1 RALLLLLFGW
11 AIAFA
16 AEWASSAGPGIPFGV
31 YHYRR
36 AGLTHDWTLFGVPIF
51 DSVSF
56 TWLAFCTYTVTGALG
71 ARGWRRIL
79 LGAVAMVALDL
90 VVDPVALRGAH
101 WWLGSIYS
109 YPAHLGIWYG
119 VSPLNYL
126 GWLVVGA
133 LLQSWIHLLLG
144 DFPAQLRWPL
154 LLSSVLLL
162 GVVVQSSVLAVL
174 LGVGPSA
181 LVALVVLVACL
192 LLASGPAPHPP
203 TGSGPPLI
211 LACALASEARS
222 VRRTTGRG
230 WTRMP
235 AGSLVRWLAAGGMVE
250 VWETGTGP
258 DAAGRAAGQAPS
270 GALVLVLGVAGACVD
285 GWNIGDVGVG
295 ERVRSLDGRWLELSP
310 DAYRVLSRDGIGRS
324 CQLGTSPVVVETA
337 AARAAEAGHGV
348 ELVEMET
355 ASWAQC
361 PGARVAALRVVLDTP
376 SRPLGP
382 GAGLVLVDGHGPA
395 PWRLAGLL
403 LRHPRAVSQLV
414 ALGRLQALALGELGR
429 AAGIAVASL
438 EQAALVKAGLQVRD
452 SDSGP
457 PPVEPDEQGPSPDR
471 AELS

>member
-1 RALLLLLFGW
+1 MGQALLPLAERWYAFGPWALVGALVWRQFGWRRALLLLLFGW

-144 DFPAQLRWPL
+144 DFPARLRWPL

-181 LVALVVLVACL
+181 
-192 LLASGPAPHPP
+192 
-203 TGSGPPLI
+203 
-211 LACALASEARS
+211 
-222 VRRTTGRG
+222 
-230 WTRMP
+230 
-235 AGSLVRWLAAGGMVE
+235 
-250 VWETGTGP
+250 
-258 DAAGRAAGQAPS
+258 
-270 GALVLVLGVAGACVD
+270 
-285 GWNIGDVGVG
+285 
-295 ERVRSLDGRWLELSP
+295 
-310 DAYRVLSRDGIGRS
+310 
-324 CQLGTSPVVVETA
+324 
-337 AARAAEAGHGV
+337 
-348 ELVEMET
+348 
-355 ASWAQC
+355 
-361 PGARVAALRVVLDTP
+361 
-376 SRPLGP
+376 
-382 GAGLVLVDGHGPA
+382 
-395 PWRLAGLL
+395 
-403 LRHPRAVSQLV
+403 
-414 ALGRLQALALGELGR
+414 
-429 AAGIAVASL
+429 
-438 EQAALVKAGLQVRD
+438 
-452 SDSGP
+452 
-457 PPVEPDEQGPSPDR
+457 
-471 AELS
+471 